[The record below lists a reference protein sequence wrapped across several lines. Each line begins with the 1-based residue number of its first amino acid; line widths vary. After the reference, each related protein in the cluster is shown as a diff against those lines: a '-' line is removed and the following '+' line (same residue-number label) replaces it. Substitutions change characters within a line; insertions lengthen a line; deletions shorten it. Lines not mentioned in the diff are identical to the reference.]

1 MSFLFFAWGFRY
13 GGGGS
18 VVLRRSRNRRVGGD
32 FPPHTK
38 KNRGDGNL
46 KILHRVNHL
55 DKMHR
60 HARVDGCVH
69 FILLRPTAGVKA
81 FRRFCFVLEH
91 IPRDLQENQEQIMA
105 VERHPMTPFGY
116 QQLKAELKKIR
127 EIDKPA
133 NVAAIEEARAHGD
146 LSENA
151 EYTYAKEQQGFIYGR
166 EKEVEALIAT
176 AEVIDPTTLSGDRIV
191 FGATVH
197 LLDVDTDEETTY
209 TIVGENEADSKHG
222 RISVVSPIA
231 RALIGKRTGDEA
243 IVNAPKGRRTFEVLS
258 VEFLSTDTWQ
268 F

>member
-1 MSFLFFAWGFRY
+1 
-13 GGGGS
+13 
-18 VVLRRSRNRRVGGD
+18 
-32 FPPHTK
+32 
-38 KNRGDGNL
+38 
-46 KILHRVNHL
+46 
-55 DKMHR
+55 
-60 HARVDGCVH
+60 
-69 FILLRPTAGVKA
+69 
-81 FRRFCFVLEH
+81 
-91 IPRDLQENQEQIMA
+91 MA

-222 RISVVSPIA
+222 RISVIA